1 MEGMGWILAIIIG
14 GIAGYIA
21 EKMMNFNTGLVMN
34 IVLGIVGAI
43 VANFLLL
50 WLFGIDL
57 SANIIVQLI
66 AGIIG
71 ACILIWGYRAI
82 KGSTA

>member
-14 GIAGYIA
+14 GIAGFIA

-43 VANFLLL
+43 LANFLLGL
-50 WLFGIDL
+50 MGIDL

>member
-14 GIAGYIA
+14 GIAGFIA
-21 EKMMNFNTGLVMN
+21 EKMMNFNTGLIMN

-43 VANFLLL
+43 LANFLLG
-50 WLFGIDL
+50 LFGIDL
-57 SANIIVQLI
+57 SANIVVQLI
-66 AGIIG
+66 AAIVG
-71 ACILIWGYRAI
+71 ACILIWGYRAV

>member
-14 GIAGYIA
+14 GIAGFIA
-21 EKMMNFNTGLVMN
+21 EKMMNFNTGLIMN

-43 VANFLLL
+43 LANLLL
-50 WLFGIDL
+50 ELLGIEL
-57 SANIIVQLI
+57 SDAIIVQLI
-66 AGIIG
+66 AGIVG

-82 KGSTA
+82 KGRTV

>member
-14 GIAGYIA
+14 GIAGFIA
-21 EKMMNFNTGLVMN
+21 EKMMNFNTGLIMN

-43 VANFLLL
+43 LANFLLG
-50 WLFGIDL
+50 LFGIDL
-57 SANIIVQLI
+57 NANIIVQLI
-66 AGIIG
+66 AGIVG

-82 KGSTA
+82 KGNTA